1 MGQGKSAWTHS
12 KKIMDIGVKKVD
24 ANQVVHVRKHEG
36 IAIVEIDHPPVNAL
50 SSEVVNQLIDA
61 MKEMESDPQVRAVII
76 TGNGEKAFIAG
87 ANIKEFPDWI
97 GKGEELAEEKSKWLQ
112 HPFDLIDRLS
122 KPTIAAINS
131 LALGGGCELALA
143 CDMRIAEEHAQIG
156 LPEITLGL
164 FPGAGGTQRLPR
176 LVGEGKAK
184 ELMFTGEPVS
194 AREALRIGLVN
205 IVVPQGEALKRAQEL
220 AKKISGYSM
229 PALALMK
236 KAISEGRGG
245 SLERGLALEA
255 KYFGQVFQTE
265 DVKEGVSA
273 FIEKRRPAF
282 THK

>member
-1 MGQGKSAWTHS
+1 
-12 KKIMDIGVKKVD
+12 MDVD
-24 ANQVVHVRKHEG
+24 QVVRVLKNEG
-36 IAIVEIDHPPVNAL
+36 VAIVEIDHPPVNAL
-50 SSEVVNQLIDA
+50 SGEVVNQLTNM
-61 MKEMESDPQVRAVII
+61 MKDIEGDPQVRAVII
-76 TGNGEKAFIAG
+76 TGNGEKAFVAG

-112 HPFDLIDRLS
+112 YPFDLIDRLS
-122 KPTIAAINS
+122 KPTIAAING

-176 LVGEGKAK
+176 LIGEGKAK

-205 IVVPQGEALKRAQEL
+205 IVVPQGEAVKKAREL
-220 AKKISGYSM
+220 AKKMSGYSM
-229 PALALMK
+229 PALSLMK
-236 KAISEGRGG
+236 KAITEGRDG
-245 SLERGLALEA
+245 SLESGLALEA

-273 FIEKRRPAF
+273 FIEKRSPAF